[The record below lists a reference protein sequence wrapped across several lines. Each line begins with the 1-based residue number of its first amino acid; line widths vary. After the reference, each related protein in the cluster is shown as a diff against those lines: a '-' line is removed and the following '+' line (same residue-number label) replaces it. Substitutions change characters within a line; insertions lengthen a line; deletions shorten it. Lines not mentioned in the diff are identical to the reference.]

1 MDRARFIGTTAGF
14 LVAGRITVAAAAA
27 ATGSRS
33 LWVWRTPLAETGA
46 LATFAQQNHF
56 ATLFLSIPA
65 ADRSALEKDDPTA
78 LRALRALKSAGLAI
92 YCTAGDPSW
101 VKRSRTEPPTSV
113 HKLLA
118 AHKAHGVFEGV
129 ALDVEP
135 HTLPEWKDG
144 SQKDTLAANS
154 IALFGLIRSAA
165 SRLDLPVLA
174 TVHPTYA
181 KYSPPSANGQTFLQA
196 VAQAVDATALMA
208 YRNSEE
214 KLQSFAGPA
223 LEQLAGG
230 GKSWWIGVSTHAN
243 KGPDESYAS
252 LPPAQFFPDIDA
264 TAADLEKRYGH
275 GFQCIAVEDYRDTA
289 NLLNAGARS

>member
-14 LVAGRITVAAAAA
+14 LAVGGRIGAAAA

-33 LWVWRTPLAETGA
+33 LWVWRTPLAQAGA

-56 ATLFLSIPA
+56 ATLLLSIPSP
-65 ADRSALEKDDPTA
+65 DRSAVEAGDPRALGA
-78 LRALRALKSAGLAI
+78 LRTLKNAGLVV

-101 VKRSRTEPPTSV
+101 VKRSRTEPPTTV

-118 AHKAHGVFEGV
+118 AHKAYGVFEGV

-144 SQKDTLAANS
+144 SRKDTLAANC
-154 IALFGLIRSAA
+154 IAVLGLIRSAA

-196 VAQAVDATALMA
+196 AAQAVDATALMA

-214 KLQSFAGPA
+214 KLQSFAAPA
-223 LEQLAGG
+223 LEQLAGA
-230 GKSWWIGVSTHAN
+230 GKSWWLGVSTHAN

-252 LPPAQFFPDIDA
+252 LPAAQFFPDIDA

-275 GFQCIAVEDYRDTA
+275 GFQGIAVEDYRDTA
-289 NLLNAGARS
+289 TLINGR